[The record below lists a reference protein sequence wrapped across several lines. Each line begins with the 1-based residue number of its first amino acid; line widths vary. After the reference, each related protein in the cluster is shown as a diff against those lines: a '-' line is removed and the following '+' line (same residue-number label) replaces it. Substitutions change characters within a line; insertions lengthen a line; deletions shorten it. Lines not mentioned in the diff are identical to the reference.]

1 MDWTP
6 NDDLFCNYLLSGKF
20 HKKIDAMFREAPTPK
35 FGTTGVFDW
44 NEAKKMQFA
53 IFRNISD
60 VYTKVDYSEM

>member
-1 MDWTP
+1 
-6 NDDLFCNYLLSGKF
+6 
-20 HKKIDAMFREAPTPK
+20 MFREAPTPK